1 MVAFINPV
9 KMVEELAM
17 LCAMMI
23 LLMFLFKYRDR
34 VLLALTGDD
43 HIHGGFLDVVWW
55 TLRCG
60 GSCTGDWTRDVTNHC
75 ICLPQRCRGCNI
87 IKELGRMLGF
97 ASKNVEIKNI
107 VVGDLPFQSRGDFYL
122 TVQCASNPDQVTS
135 LAEDKDPKVVHF
147 PEVLTLRIR
156 NSPLEEGVK
165 ITVRELNILG
175 SQDLCEVKLSAMN
188 VVDWSDDIPT
198 DANPNARTK
207 RFSMKPIDADGGLEM
222 ETPPWILVEF
232 GKPHDPRHLDLLRGN
247 PDIVRTTVAGAEDGR
262 TKDLGFSAFK
272 TEFNLLDAGG
282 HIINEPDE
290 ADLASIRMLRKCL
303 VWILG
308 VFNCVVFFCIGVF
321 SLFRFYLWSCYT
333 QYNHI
338 AMAVMHN
345 MTFPTS
351 LSALHDLAE
360 TCDKE
365 TMGTGLLPGI
375 PCRPS
380 EDQITEV
387 CHNLP
392 PGQPDPGAG
401 RLLIHKYIGV
411 DVKGLSCAIGGPMSG
426 LREYVAHM
434 GKSNTT
440 NSFHSIASNTH
451 SFATS
456 YLNSDQT
463 NSTASEEAGICEVR
477 NAVAPFDSIIYIT
490 MVVMILSTCCCRL
503 TGNQMIRTR
512 KNKKQADRAE
522 KTKLALKSVGT
533 METPKD
539 AQETQGLLS
548 GWGRK

>member
-87 IKELGRMLGF
+87 IKELGRILGF

-188 VVDWSDDIPT
+188 VVDWSDDA
-198 DANPNARTK
+198 DEMRTK
-207 RFSMKPIDADGGLEM
+207 RFSMKPVDGGLEL

-247 PDIVRTTVAGAEDGR
+247 PDIVRTTMPGAQE
-262 TKDLGFSAFK
+262 TKDMGFSEFK

-290 ADLASIRMLRKCL
+290 ADLAGIRMLRKCL
-303 VWILG
+303 VWTLG

-333 QYNHI
+333 QYTNV

-345 MTFPTS
+345 MKFPAS
-351 LSALHDLAE
+351 LAALHDLAE
-360 TCDKE
+360 SCDEE

-380 EDQITEV
+380 NDQITQV
-387 CHNLP
+387 SHNLP
-392 PGQPDPGAG
+392 PGQPEPGAG
-401 RLLIHKYIGV
+401 RLLIHRYAGV
-411 DVKGLSCAIGGPMSG
+411 EVKGLSCAMGGPMSG
-426 LREYVAHM
+426 LREYVAHL
-434 GKSNTT
+434 GNSNTT
-440 NSFHSIASNTH
+440 HSFASIASNTH

-456 YLNSDQT
+456 YMNSDRT
-463 NSTASEEAGICEVR
+463 NHTEAEGAGVCEVR

-490 MVVMILSTCCCRL
+490 MGLMIMSTCCCRL
-503 TGNQMIRTR
+503 TGNSMI
-512 KNKKQADRAE
+512 RAE
-522 KTKLALKSVGT
+522 KNRRQAKRAAKTAAALKGRDGIA
-533 METPKD
+533 TP
-539 AQETQGLLS
+539 QETQGLLT
-548 GWGRK
+548 GWRK